1 MIQPGSWLGILGG
14 GQLGRMF
21 TQAAQS
27 MGYRVA
33 VLDPDPSSPGG
44 RISDRHLINQY
55 DDLAGLEE
63 LAKISSAVTTEFE
76 NVPADSL
83 RFLSNLLPVSPQAE
97 AVEVAQDRIRE
108 KTFLN
113 KNEFRVAPY
122 AVFNDAHSIS
132 HPTQGLVF
140 PGLLKVSRFG
150 YDGKGQLLVNNV
162 VELKRGFEKFGSVP
176 CVFEQFLPLEA
187 EVSVIIARNQK
198 GDTAVF
204 PVAENQHHNGI
215 LDITIAP
222 ARVANNI
229 VSEAK
234 QMALSLAEVLQY
246 QGMLCVEFFVL
257 SDGSLVINEIAPRPH
272 NSGHYTMEA
281 CSVSQFEQQVR
292 VTSGLPLI
300 EPRQHLPAI
309 MINLLGDLWENGEP
323 DWNRILKDD
332 RVRLH
337 LYGKDEARPG
347 RKMGH
352 LTIVDFDLDQAIT
365 LSEEIKTLLE
375 QK

>member
-1 MIQPGSWLGILGG
+1 
-14 GQLGRMF
+14 
-21 TQAAQS
+21 

-55 DDLAGLEE
+55 DDVAGLEE

-83 RFLSNLLPVSPQAE
+83 RFLSDLLPVTPQAE

-122 AVFNDAHSIS
+122 AVFNDADSIS
-132 HPTQGLVF
+132 HSTQGLVF

-246 QGMLCVEFFVL
+246 QGILCVEFFVL

>member
-1 MIQPGSWLGILGG
+1 
-14 GQLGRMF
+14 
-21 TQAAQS
+21 

-55 DDLAGLEE
+55 DDVAGLEE

-83 RFLSNLLPVSPQAE
+83 RFLSDLLPVSPQAE

-122 AVFNDAHSIS
+122 AVFNDADSIS

-246 QGMLCVEFFVL
+246 QGILCVEFFVL

>member
-21 TQAAQS
+21 TQAAQG

-44 RISDRHLINQY
+44 RIADKHLMNEY
-55 DDLAGLEE
+55 DDAVGLKD

-83 RFLSNLLPVSPQAE
+83 RRLSDLLPVCPQAE

-108 KTFLN
+108 KTFLD
-113 KNEFRVAPY
+113 KNGFRVAPY
-122 AVFNDAHSIS
+122 KVFNDSASITDS
-132 HPTQGLVF
+132 IQGLMF

-150 YDGKGQLLVNNV
+150 YDGKGQLLIKDTT
-162 VELKRGFEKFGSVP
+162 ELKSGFEKLGNVP
-176 CVFEQFLPLEA
+176 CVFEQFLPLKA
-187 EVSVIIARNQK
+187 EVSVIIARDQK
-198 GDTAVF
+198 GDTVVY
-204 PVAENQHHNGI
+204 PVAENKHRNGI

-222 ARVANNI
+222 ARIGQTIVA
-229 VSEAK
+229 EAK
-234 QMALSLAEVLQY
+234 QMALSLAEALRY
-246 QGMLCVEFFVL
+246 KGILCVEFFVL
-257 SDGSLVINEIAPRPH
+257 SDGALVINEIAPRPH
-272 NSGHYTMEA
+272 NSGHYTIEA

-300 EPRQHLPAI
+300 EPRQHFPAV

-323 DWNRILKDD
+323 DWDRILKDD

-337 LYGKDEARPG
+337 LYGKDEARSG

-352 LTIVDFDLDQAIT
+352 LTIVDSDLDQAIN
-365 LSEEIKTLLE
+365 LAEKIKTLLE
-375 QK
+375 RN